1 MATGPLAKPMNDPI
15 PDSLR
20 YTDGRYVFER
30 RPGMDTTGAPLAER
44 RRFASALHAVHR
56 PWFAIRVPR
65 GVGVLTTVGRKSGL
79 PRVTYVKAVRDG
91 ERAYLVAITGRH
103 TLWVKN
109 IQACPQVRLRLTDGT
124 FTGIAR
130 QVAPGDLAYEAA
142 RTQFCGAV
150 HPFDYA
156 ENLFHR
162 KGLPS
167 RRKVVELHGAWFE
180 GGTPLVV
187 ELDPRV

>member
-1 MATGPLAKPMNDPI
+1 MNDPI

-30 RPGMDTTGAPLAER
+30 RPGLDTTAAPLAER

-65 GVGVLTTVGRKSGL
+65 GVGVLTTIGRKSGS

-91 ERAYLVAITGRH
+91 ERTYLVAITRH

-109 IQACPQVRLRLTDGT
+109 IQANPQVRLRLPRKPVSPQGLS
-124 FTGIAR
+124 I
-130 QVAPGDLAYEAA
+130 E
-142 RTQFCGAV
+142 TQ
-150 HPFDYA
+150 
-156 ENLFHR
+156 
-162 KGLPS
+162 
-167 RRKVVELHGAWFE
+167 
-180 GGTPLVV
+180 
-187 ELDPRV
+187 DPRIASGVVRGWGAAHRRTHHPSVTSPRNIH

>member
-1 MATGPLAKPMNDPI
+1 MDGPLPE
-15 PDSLR
+15 SLR

-30 RPGMDTTGAPLAER
+30 RPGLDTTKAPLAER
-44 RRFASALHAVHR
+44 RRFAGALHALHR

-65 GVGVLTTVGRKSGL
+65 GVGVLTTIGRKSGS

-91 ERAYLVAITGRH
+91 NRAYLAAITGRH

-109 IQACPQVRLRLTDGT
+109 IQVNPSVSLRLTDGT
-124 FTGIAR
+124 HTGVAR
-130 QVAPGDLAYEAA
+130 AIAPGDPVYEAA
-142 RTQFCGAV
+142 HERFCGVV
-150 HPFDYA
+150 HPFDYL
-156 ENLFHR
+156 ENVFHR

-167 RRKVVELHGAWFE
+167 RRKIVELHRAWFE

-187 ELDPRV
+187 ELDTRA